1 MLADMAIG
9 IETSRLAVQRSAWE
23 VDQVSGLL
31 SGSLKCFVDPVFVS
45 GRFPGVLQQSS
56 RVFVVMA
63 SDWCL
68 DLPN

>member
-31 SGSLKCFVDPVFVS
+31 CRCGPGVCFWLVS
-45 GRFPGVLQQSS
+45 GVLQRSW
-56 RVFVVMA
+56 RVFVVMV
-63 SDWCL
+63 SD
-68 DLPN
+68 